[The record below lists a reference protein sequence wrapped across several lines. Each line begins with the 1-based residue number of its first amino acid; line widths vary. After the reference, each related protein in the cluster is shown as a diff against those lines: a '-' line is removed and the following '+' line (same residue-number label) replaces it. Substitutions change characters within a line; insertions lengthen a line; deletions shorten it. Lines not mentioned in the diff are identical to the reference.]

1 MRLNRRQILALLL
14 LTTALTAVLII
25 RLALL

>member
-14 LTTALTAVLII
+14 LMTALTAVLII

>member
-1 MRLNRRQILALLL
+1 MRLNRRQVLALLL

-25 RLALL
+25 RLAVL